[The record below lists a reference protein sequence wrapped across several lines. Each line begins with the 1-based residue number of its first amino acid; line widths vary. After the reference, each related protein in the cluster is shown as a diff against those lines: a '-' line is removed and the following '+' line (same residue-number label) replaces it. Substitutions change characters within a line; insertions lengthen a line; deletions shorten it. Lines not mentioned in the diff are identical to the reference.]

1 MILLSYFLLSQIV
14 NVYAIFLLVVMNNSD
29 IKDFYNILLTIY
41 HARHGLMPN
50 SKSSQWFRGAKKK
63 FLCAS

>member
-50 SKSSQWFRGAKKK
+50 SKSSQWFRGEKKNPM
-63 FLCAS
+63 C